1 MEMIRKQY
9 IIDENNN
16 KIAVQLSIDTFE
28 KIEKILED
36 YALVQLM
43 KENEK
48 DEVLGIGEAKKY
60 YKQLAKAK

>member
-9 IIDENNN
+9 IIDENNK

-43 KENEK
+43 KENEE
-48 DEVLGIGEAKKY
+48 DEVLGIGEKY
-60 YKQLAKAK
+60 YNQLAKAK

>member
-43 KENEK
+43 KENEE
-48 DEVLGIGEAKKY
+48 DEVLGIGEKY
-60 YKQLAKAK
+60 YNQLAKAK

>member
-9 IIDENNN
+9 IIDENNK

-43 KENEK
+43 KKNKE

-60 YKQLAKAK
+60 YNQLVP

>member
-43 KENEK
+43 KENEE

-60 YKQLAKAK
+60 YNQLAKAK